1 MATGA
6 LNVGSLLFEARQR
19 LGNNPAAAL
28 EAEILLMHVL
38 KVDRSWLFAN
48 REQTVPLP
56 ESNAFRNL
64 VHRRA
69 DGEPIAYLTG
79 YREFWSLPLR
89 VTPDV
94 LIPRAETELLVET
107 ALAFLAEKGA
117 LRVADIGTGSGAVAI
132 AIAVE
137 RPACEIHATEFS
149 AAAIEVAGANIDSLA
164 PGRVTLH
171 HGSWLEP
178 LNGRFH
184 LIVSNPPYVDEGD
197 PHLQAGDCRFEPR
210 LALTPGPDGMAAI
223 RRIARD
229 ALSHLEPGGMLAFEH
244 GYDQGAAARSLL
256 RQLGYRCVTTR
267 RDLEGHE
274 RVTSGQRADDG

>member
-19 LGNNPAAAL
+19 LGNNPTAAL

-38 KVDRSWLFAN
+38 KVDRAWLFAN
-48 REQTVPLP
+48 REQTVPLS
-56 ESNAFRNL
+56 ESNAFRNF

-107 ALAFLAEKGA
+107 ALAFLADKGA
-117 LRVADIGTGSGAVAI
+117 VRVADVGTGSGAVAI
-132 AIAVE
+132 AIALE

-149 AAAIEVAGANIDSLA
+149 AAAIEVAGINVDTLA

-178 LNGRFH
+178 FSGRFH
-184 LIVSNPPYVDEGD
+184 LIVSNPPYVAEGD
-197 PHLQAGDCRFEPR
+197 RHLEAGDCRFEPR
-210 LALTPGPDGMAAI
+210 LALTPGPDGMEAI

-229 ALSHLEPGGMLAFEH
+229 ALPHLEPGGMLAFEH

-256 RQLGYRCVTTR
+256 RELGYCQVATR
-267 RDLEGHE
+267 RDLEGRE
-274 RVTSGQRADDG
+274 RVTSGRRADAD